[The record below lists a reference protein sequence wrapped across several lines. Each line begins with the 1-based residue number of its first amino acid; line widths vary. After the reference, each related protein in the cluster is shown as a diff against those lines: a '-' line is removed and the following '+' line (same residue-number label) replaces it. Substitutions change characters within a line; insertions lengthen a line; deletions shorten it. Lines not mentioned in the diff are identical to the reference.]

1 MLLAHGRNDLKMVKR
16 KSRHDTAVNKAAL
29 RSTHD
34 VEKDDLSRMIHASSS
49 LLCEQQQFPPRN
61 IQLETLHEGAVHVAQ
76 DFFSVQECQAWI
88 DMFNAKARMERV
100 SHPASRS
107 MAHRECR
114 RWQLND
120 WELSEQ
126 IFVRIQRTILSQGL
140 DFGLLRENPIA
151 CNGNL
156 RLYKYNK
163 GMRFGRHI
171 DELNETDKGTTLV
184 TVLIYLS
191 D

>member
-1 MLLAHGRNDLKMVKR
+1 MTLA
-16 KSRHDTAVNKAAL
+16 AVNKAAL

-107 MAHRECR
+107 MAHRERR

-120 WELSEQ
+120 WGLSEQ
-126 IFVRIQRTILSQGL
+126 IFLRIQRPILSQGL
-140 DFGLLRENPIA
+140 DLDCYARIQSLATETFGSTSTTRGCDLEGILMNRM
-151 CNGNL
+151 
-156 RLYKYNK
+156 RLIK
-163 GMRFGRHI
+163 
-171 DELNETDKGTTLV
+171 EPPA
-184 TVLIYLS
+184 
-191 D
+191 

>member
-1 MLLAHGRNDLKMVKR
+1 MTLA
-16 KSRHDTAVNKAAL
+16 AVNKAAL
-29 RSTHD
+29 RSTPD

-49 LLCEQQQFPPRN
+49 LLCEQQQFPRN
-61 IQLETLHEGAVHVAQ
+61 IQLETLLEGAVHVAQ

-107 MAHRECR
+107 MAHRERR

-120 WELSEQ
+120 WGLSEQ
-126 IFVRIQRTILSQGL
+126 IFLRIQRPILSQGL
-140 DFGLLRENPIA
+140 DFRLLRENPIA